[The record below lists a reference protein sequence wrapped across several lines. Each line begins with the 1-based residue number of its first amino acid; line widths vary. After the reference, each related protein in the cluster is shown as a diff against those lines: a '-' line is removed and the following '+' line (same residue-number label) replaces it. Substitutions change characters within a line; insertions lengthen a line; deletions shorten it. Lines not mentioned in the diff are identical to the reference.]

1 MKNMGEE
8 KELMVLKLDEI
19 SESIWNTFLA
29 LFGIIAIISVVNG
42 YGIFRFIYTI
52 GVLLILFLI
61 PILCIISGTL
71 IMILRKLNYIKT
83 DGDWGIFALMKSVYS
98 RYWNETKDNIPIGI

>member
-29 LFGIIAIISVVNG
+29 LFGIIGIISVING

-52 GVLLILFLI
+52 GVLLILFLL
-61 PILCIISGTL
+61 PILCIISGIL
-71 IMILRKLNYIKT
+71 IMLLRKLNYANT
-83 DGDWGIFALMKSVYS
+83 DGDWGILDLMKSVYS
-98 RYWNETKDNIPIGI
+98 LYWNEAEGPL

>member
-19 SESIWNTFLA
+19 SESIWNTFIA
-29 LFGIIAIISVVNG
+29 LFGIIAIISVIKG

-61 PILCIISGTL
+61 PILCIISGIL
-71 IMILRKLNYIKT
+71 IMILRKLNYANT
-83 DGDWGIFALMKSVYS
+83 DGDWGILDLMKSVYS
-98 RYWNETKDNIPIGI
+98 LYWNEAEGPL

>member
-19 SESIWNTFLA
+19 SESIWNTFIA
-29 LFGIIAIISVVNG
+29 LFGIIAIISVING

-52 GVLLILFLI
+52 GVLLILFLL
-61 PILCIISGTL
+61 PILCIVSGIL
-71 IMILRKLNYIKT
+71 IMILRKLNYANT
-83 DGDWGIFALMKSVYS
+83 DGDWGIYDLMKSVYS
-98 RYWNETKDNIPIGI
+98 LYWNETEGPI

>member
-1 MKNMGEE
+1 VKNMGEE

-29 LFGIIAIISVVNG
+29 LFGIIGIISVING

-52 GVLLILFLI
+52 GVLLILFLL
-61 PILCIISGTL
+61 PILCIISGIL
-71 IMILRKLNYIKT
+71 IMLLRKLNYANT
-83 DGDWGIFALMKSVYS
+83 DGDWGILDLMKSVYS
-98 RYWNETKDNIPIGI
+98 LYWNEAEGPL

>member
-1 MKNMGEE
+1 MGEE

-19 SESIWNTFLA
+19 SESIWNTFIA
-29 LFGIIAIISVVNG
+29 LFGIIAIISVING

-61 PILCIISGTL
+61 PILCIISGIL
-71 IMILRKLNYIKT
+71 IMILRKLNYANT
-83 DGDWGIFALMKSVYS
+83 DGEWGILDLMKSVYS
-98 RYWNETKDNIPIGI
+98 LYWNEAEGPL

>member
-29 LFGIIAIISVVNG
+29 LFGIIGIISVING

-61 PILCIISGTL
+61 PILCIISGIL
-71 IMILRKLNYIKT
+71 IMILRKLNYANT
-83 DGDWGIFALMKSVYS
+83 DGDWGILDLMKSVYS
-98 RYWNETKDNIPIGI
+98 LYWNEAEGPL

>member
-1 MKNMGEE
+1 MGEE

-29 LFGIIAIISVVNG
+29 LFGIIGIISVING

-61 PILCIISGTL
+61 PILCIISGIL
-71 IMILRKLNYIKT
+71 IMILRKLNYANT
-83 DGDWGIFALMKSVYS
+83 DGDWGILDLMKSVYS
-98 RYWNETKDNIPIGI
+98 LYWNEA

>member
-61 PILCIISGTL
+61 PILCIISGIL
-71 IMILRKLNYIKT
+71 IMILSKLNYANT
-83 DGDWGIFALMKSVYS
+83 DGDWGILDLMKSVYS
-98 RYWNETKDNIPIGI
+98 LYWNEA

>member
-19 SESIWNTFLA
+19 SESIWNAFIA
-29 LFGIIAIISVVNG
+29 LFGIIAITSVING

-52 GVLLILFLI
+52 GVMLVLFLP
-61 PILCIISGTL
+61 PILCVISGII
-71 IMILRKLNYIKT
+71 IMILRKLNYVKT
-83 DGDWGIFALMKSVYS
+83 DGDWGTLNLIVSVYS
-98 RYWNETKDNIPIGI
+98 VIYSKEE

>member
-19 SESIWNTFLA
+19 SESIWNTFIV
-29 LFGIIAIISVVNG
+29 LFGIIAVISIING

-52 GVLLILFLI
+52 GVLLILFLL
-61 PILCIISGTL
+61 PILCIISGIL
-71 IMILRKLNYIKT
+71 IVILRKLNYAKT
-83 DGDWGIFALMKSVYS
+83 DGDWGILDLMKSVYS
-98 RYWNETKDNIPIGI
+98 LYWNEVEDPL

>member
-19 SESIWNTFLA
+19 SESIWNTFIA
-29 LFGIIAIISVVNG
+29 MFGIIGIISVING

-61 PILCIISGTL
+61 PILCIISGIL
-71 IMILRKLNYIKT
+71 IMILRKLNYANT
-83 DGDWGIFALMKSVYS
+83 DGDWGILDLMKSVYS
-98 RYWNETKDNIPIGI
+98 LYWNEAEGPL

>member
-8 KELMVLKLDEI
+8 KELMLLKLDEI
-19 SESIWNTFLA
+19 SESIWNTFIA
-29 LFGIIAIISVVNG
+29 LFGIIAIISVING

-61 PILCIISGTL
+61 PILCIISGIL
-71 IMILRKLNYIKT
+71 IMILRKLNYANT
-83 DGDWGIFALMKSVYS
+83 DGDWGILDLMKSVYS
-98 RYWNETKDNIPIGI
+98 LYWNEAEGPL

>member
-61 PILCIISGTL
+61 PILCIISGIL
-71 IMILRKLNYIKT
+71 IMILRKLNYANT
-83 DGDWGIFALMKSVYS
+83 DGDWGILDLMKSVYS
-98 RYWNETKDNIPIGI
+98 LYWNEAEGPL

>member
-1 MKNMGEE
+1 MGEE

-19 SESIWNTFLA
+19 SESIWNTFIA
-29 LFGIIAIISVVNG
+29 LFGIIAIISVING

-61 PILCIISGTL
+61 PILCIVSGIL
-71 IMILRKLNYIKT
+71 IMILRKLNYANT
-83 DGDWGIFALMKSVYS
+83 DGDWGILDLMKSVYS
-98 RYWNETKDNIPIGI
+98 LYWNEAEGPL

>member
-1 MKNMGEE
+1 MGEE

-61 PILCIISGTL
+61 PILCIISGIL
-71 IMILRKLNYIKT
+71 IMILRKLNYANT
-83 DGDWGIFALMKSVYS
+83 DGDWGILDLMKSVYS
-98 RYWNETKDNIPIGI
+98 LYWNEAEGPL

>member
-29 LFGIIAIISVVNG
+29 LFGIIGIISVING

-52 GVLLILFLI
+52 GVLLILFLL
-61 PILCIISGTL
+61 PILCIISGIL
-71 IMILRKLNYIKT
+71 IMILRKLNYANT
-83 DGDWGIFALMKSVYS
+83 DGDWGILDLMKSVYS
-98 RYWNETKDNIPIGI
+98 LYWNEAEGPL

>member
-19 SESIWNTFLA
+19 SESIWNTFIA
-29 LFGIIAIISVVNG
+29 LFGIIAIISVING

-61 PILCIISGTL
+61 PILCIVSGIL
-71 IMILRKLNYIKT
+71 IMILRKLNYANT
-83 DGDWGIFALMKSVYS
+83 DGDWGILDLMKSVYS
-98 RYWNETKDNIPIGI
+98 LYWNEAEGPL

>member
-19 SESIWNTFLA
+19 SKSIWNTFLA
-29 LFGIIAIISVVNG
+29 LFGIIGIISVING

-52 GVLLILFLI
+52 GVLLILFLL
-61 PILCIISGTL
+61 PILCIISGIL
-71 IMILRKLNYIKT
+71 IMLLRKLNYANT
-83 DGDWGIFALMKSVYS
+83 DGDWGILDLMKSVYS
-98 RYWNETKDNIPIGI
+98 LYWNEAEGPL

>member
-1 MKNMGEE
+1 MGEE

-29 LFGIIAIISVVNG
+29 LFGIIGIISVING

-52 GVLLILFLI
+52 GVLLILFLL
-61 PILCIISGTL
+61 PILCIISGIS
-71 IMILRKLNYIKT
+71 IMILRKLNYANT
-83 DGDWGIFALMKSVYS
+83 DGDWGILDLMKSVYS
-98 RYWNETKDNIPIGI
+98 LYWNEAEGPL

>member
-1 MKNMGEE
+1 MGEE

-61 PILCIISGTL
+61 PILCIISGIL
-71 IMILRKLNYIKT
+71 IMILRKLNYANT
-83 DGDWGIFALMKSVYS
+83 DGDWGILDLMKSVYS
-98 RYWNETKDNIPIGI
+98 LYWNEA